1 MESQRERPKV
11 IERSQAARIYIDSY
25 YRNLFEKGEERTR
38 RRVNL
43 KNEIGSLTPEQAKAK
58 ELALSQAESENLRLQ
73 RHKVSIK
80 DFINV
85 RLIGRGAFGEVRV
98 VRKKLWPGEAGQE
111 KVYAMKIMNK
121 DFMIQKNQL
130 AHARAERDAMVEH
143 DDPGIVKMYFSFQ
156 DSRFLYFVME
166 YLPGGDLMNLLIKRE
181 ILSEDETRF
190 YMAELIQ
197 AVQTVHK
204 RGYIHRDLKPDN
216 ILIGSDGHIK
226 LSDFGLC
233 TSGTES
239 HISSFYNPYV
249 PKNYNKHTAVKPVKG
264 GHERRNS
271 WNRKRKTMSYSTVGT
286 SNYMA
291 PEILL
296 EQGYG
301 PEIDW
306 WSVGVI
312 LYECI
317 VGYAPF
323 SCEDTTETCIMIL
336 EFQTSLEF
344 PEEPQISPEAR
355 HLIQKCLL
363 VEQLDRKGYDDI
375 VKHPWFK
382 RMDFE
387 AVRQQKAPWVP
398 EINND
403 EDTTNFDDFEDDNAD
418 FFFGDDYPD
427 NIDETAKPLK
437 DWDDK
442 HLAFVG
448 WTYKRF
454 EPKARP
460 SAASVFSQSTDK
472 DDSVE
477 KKKDKR
483 RSKLANW
490 GKPKD
495 KKKN

>member
-1 MESQRERPKV
+1 
-11 IERSQAARIYIDSY
+11 
-25 YRNLFEKGEERTR
+25 
-38 RRVNL
+38 
-43 KNEIGSLTPEQAKAK
+43 
-58 ELALSQAESENLRLQ
+58 
-73 RHKVSIK
+73 
-80 DFINV
+80 
-85 RLIGRGAFGEVRV
+85 
-98 VRKKLWPGEAGQE
+98 
-111 KVYAMKIMNK
+111 MKIMNK

-197 AVQTVHK
+197 AVQATHNH
-204 RGYIHRDLKPDN
+204 GYIHRDLKPDN
-216 ILIGSDGHIK
+216 ILINSDGHIK

-233 TSGTES
+233 TSGAES
-239 HISSFYNPYV
+239 HLSSFYNTVV
-249 PKNYNKHTAVKPVKG
+249 PKNFRQSTTLGDSLKPAKRALD
-264 GHERRNS
+264 RRS
-271 WNRKRKTMSYSTVGT
+271 YWNGIRKTMSYSTVGT

-336 EFQTSLEF
+336 EFQTTLDF
-344 PEEPQISPEAR
+344 PDEPQISEEAR
-355 HLIQKCLL
+355 HLIQECLL
-363 VEQLDRKGYDDI
+363 VDQRARKGYEDI

-382 RMDFE
+382 GMDFNT
-387 AVRQQKAPWVP
+387 VRQHKSPWIP
-398 EINND
+398 DIKD
-403 EDTTNFDDFEDDNAD
+403 EADTTNFDEFDDDNAD
-418 FFFGDDYPD
+418 YFFGDDYTDDFEDP
-427 NIDETAKPLK
+427 TTKPLK
-437 DWDDK
+437 DWDEK
-442 HLAFVG
+442 HLPFVG

-454 EPKARP
+454 EPRDKP
-460 SAASVFSQSTDK
+460 SPNSVFGVDKISNSQLSD
-472 DDSVE
+472 E
-477 KKKDKR
+477 EKKDKQ
-483 RSKLANW
+483 KKDKAKVAVW
-490 GKPKD
+490 GKPKEKD
-495 KKKN
+495 KKK